1 MLFLL
6 SLSLNTAKSTSTLNH
21 KCSDTFVGEVR
32 EVTDAKAP
40 FSSMMLSKSDV
51 FFNLKGELAGDRKIQ
66 VLKHG
71 PVHFEVGKSY
81 KVSLN
86 DDLICDVALLSS
98 N

>member
-1 MLFLL
+1 MLLLL

-40 FSSMMLSKSDV
+40 FSSMILSKSDV
-51 FFNLKGELAGDRKIQ
+51 LFDLKGELSGERLIQ

-71 PVHFEVGKSY
+71 PVQFEVGKSY

-86 DDLICDVALLSS
+86 DDLICEVAMLSS